1 MILLDTDTYTLHH
14 LGHEKV
20 LARFRAAGE
29 AVSIT
34 IIGQIEVL
42 RGRHEALFKAEDGR
56 RLLRAR
62 ELLALTQQHMAQFLV
77 VPVDDAA
84 AV

>member
-1 MILLDTDTYTLHH
+1 
-14 LGHEKV
+14 
-20 LARFRAAGE
+20 
-29 AVSIT
+29 VSIT